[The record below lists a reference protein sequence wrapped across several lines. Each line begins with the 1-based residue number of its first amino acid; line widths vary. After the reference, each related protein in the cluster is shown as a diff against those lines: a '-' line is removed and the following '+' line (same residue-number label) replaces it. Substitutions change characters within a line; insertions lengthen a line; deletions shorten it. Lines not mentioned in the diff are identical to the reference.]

1 MLFNRPATLV
11 FIDTQSTLE
20 PTEEMLDIVLS
31 PAFYW
36 CKRLSLPVKYLRE
49 VKQLL
54 PSIFEETLPEGTYS
68 YTAYSDG
75 DDYVAFAYSDK
86 MILDMLAQKGVKS
99 SQINRVYFAQSEFD
113 TLDTAVKLDDSA
125 VMMAEKGVVIKVP
138 SALTASAAAMN
149 LEGHKLSRNNI
160 ELARY
165 AHIADRKSL
174 MLFASFMVVLTL
186 LYTSEWLIV
195 ASKTS
200 KISVEQSGVYAEHGL
215 KSTRLQNEA
224 VLKKLEKRY
233 ERQMALRAVS
243 AKLLGVRLLKDEK
256 IHSFERK
263 GNSVYVSYA
272 VASQKRANALKKGL
286 AKEGMTIKDS
296 YKKGILQL
304 EVSL

>member
-11 FIDTQSTLE
+11 FIDTQSTVE
-20 PTEEMLDIVLS
+20 PTEEMLDIILS

-36 CKRLSLPVKYLRE
+36 VKRLSLPVKYLRE

-54 PSIFEETLPEGTYS
+54 PSVFEETLPEGTYS
-68 YTAYSDG
+68 YSAYSEG
-75 DDYVAFAYSDK
+75 DEYLAFAYSDK
-86 MILDMLAQKGVKS
+86 MILDMLAEKGVKA

-113 TLDTAVKLDDSA
+113 RLDGTVKLDDSA
-125 VMMAEKGVVIKVP
+125 VMMVEKGVVIKVP
-138 SALTASAAAMN
+138 SIVSTSSAALDMT
-149 LEGHKLSRNNI
+149 GHKLSKQSI

-165 AHIADRKSL
+165 AHIADRRSL
-174 MLFASFMVVLTL
+174 MLFASFMVVLAL

-200 KISVEQSGVYAEHGL
+200 QISDEQSEVYAKYGL

-243 AKLLGVRLLKDEK
+243 SKLLGVTLQKDEK
-256 IHSFERK
+256 VHAFEHK
-263 GNSVYVSYA
+263 GNSVHVSYA
-272 VASQKRANALKKGL
+272 VASQKRADALKAELKKAGL
-286 AKEGMTIKDS
+286 AVKES